1 MPNLVDLAD
10 ISPNQVWDDVVARR
24 VQGDQATLAVVEL
37 AANAVV
43 PEHRHSNEQLGLVI
57 EGEMRFRIADEER
70 TVGPGGTWRILSD
83 VPHEVQAGP
92 EGAVVIDVFAPARH
106 DWDSKPI
113 VGTADEP
120 AVPVWP
126 RGR

>member
-10 ISPNQVWDDVVARR
+10 IAPIQVWDDVVARR
-24 VQGDQATLAVVEL
+24 VQGDQATVAVVEL
-37 AANAVV
+37 APNAVV
-43 PEHRHSNEQLGLVI
+43 PEHRHPNEQLGLVI

-106 DWDSKPI
+106 DWDSRPAA
-113 VGTADEP
+113 GTAEEP
-120 AVPVWP
+120 LVPLWP